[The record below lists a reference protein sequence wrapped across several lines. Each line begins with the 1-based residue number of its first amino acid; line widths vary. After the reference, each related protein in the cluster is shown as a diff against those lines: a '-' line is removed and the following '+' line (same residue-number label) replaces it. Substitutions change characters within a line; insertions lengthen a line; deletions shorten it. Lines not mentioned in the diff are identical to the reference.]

1 MIFLFCDNNLVNI
14 TVQPMNATVCLTQST
29 TASFTCVVGRGSLS
43 VTSAGWQIHLGG
55 GVYAYVI
62 GRNRH
67 MTNATIMGDTLTDT
81 LTVTDVSVNDNGAQ
95 YRCEPLSNVIS
106 DVVTITL
113 LGT

>member
-1 MIFLFCDNNLVNI
+1 
-14 TVQPMNATVCLTQST
+14 
-29 TASFTCVVGRGSLS
+29 
-43 VTSAGWQIHLGG
+43 
-55 GVYAYVI
+55 
-62 GRNRH
+62 
-67 MTNATIMGDTLTDT
+67 MTNATTMGDIITDT